1 MILQNFLKTVII
13 KQYISEKKTY
23 ENMSNRVTI
32 VIDDELMKK
41 LRKKQAA
48 MIQKTSKNV
57 SFSKLITEYLEKSL

>member
-1 MILQNFLKTVII
+1 
-13 KQYISEKKTY
+13 
-23 ENMSNRVTI
+23 MSNRVTI

-41 LRKKQAA
+41 LRKKQAV

>member
-1 MILQNFLKTVII
+1 MT
-13 KQYISEKKTY
+13 
-23 ENMSNRVTI
+23 NRITI

-57 SFSKLITEYLEKSL
+57 SFSSVITEYLKKSL

>member
-1 MILQNFLKTVII
+1 MK
-13 KQYISEKKTY
+13 
-23 ENMSNRVTI
+23 NRITI

-57 SFSKLITEYLEKSL
+57 SFSKLIAEHLEKSLQYRKIN